1 MLVGPGVAMMARAA
15 EPTTSPAPAPADPTA
30 SASPEATT
38 AAGSTTT
45 GTITGSQDPDHDGLP
60 SDWERKWSRTDPHR
74 ADTDGDGRKDGH
86 EDPDKDGLDNRREY
100 RLGLDPHRADTDHDG
115 KPDGDEDTDHDGL
128 TNLQEISLG
137 LDPTNPDSDGDHIK
151 DGADDLDGD
160 RLSNHFE
167 LRWSKTD
174 PLHADSDHDGIHD
187 GAEDPDH
194 DLLSNAGEERA
205 GTNPRKA
212 DTDGDGRDDWHE
224 DADHD
229 GQSNGMEQDRRPVPA
244 NLTPTLAKA
253 PTMDPVGVR
262 DGCHVSHRIEVP
274 HVCSYYGTDSSRS
287 LFLVGDSHALQWQ
300 PALMEIAQRNGWR
313 LYMST
318 KSGCPVPT
326 ITVLRQDDSVAT
338 DCDLWRQAVFADIEA
353 LHPDLVIVAS
363 RNDYHIDGAYDPG
376 SRENQRLWHD
386 GMVTSLTHLKAASD
400 QVVWLGDT
408 PQWSRDIPSCL
419 LAHPRNLAACE
430 DRVSHAIST
439 VRTAN
444 DRAIAAEVGVS
455 FKTTARLVC
464 PYDPCPVV
472 IDRFLL
478 TRDDDHLSPPFSAAL
493 SRGVE
498 RLLPPA
504 VQAAKRTTKRHP

>member
-1 MLVGPGVAMMARAA
+1 MLVGPGVAMPARAA
-15 EPTTSPAPAPADPTA
+15 EPTA
-30 SASPEATT
+30 SATRTGRPDGIGRSGGDRGNRIDHAEAIPE
-38 AAGSTTT
+38 
-45 GTITGSQDPDHDGLP
+45 SQDPGNDGLP
-60 SDWERKWSRTDPHR
+60 SDWERQWSRTNPHD
-74 ADTDGDGRKDGH
+74 ADTDGDGRRDGK
-86 EDPDKDGLDNRREY
+86 EDPDRDGLANRQEY

-174 PLHADSDHDGIHD
+174 PLHADSDHNGIHD

-212 DTDGDGRDDWHE
+212 DSDGDGRDDWHE

-244 NLTPTLAKA
+244 NLTPTLARA

-274 HVCSYYGTDSSRS
+274 HVCSYFGTDSSRS

-300 PALMEIAQRNGWR
+300 PALMEIDPAQRLAAVHVDQVR
-313 LYMST
+313 LPRPDHH
-318 KSGCPVPT
+318 GPAAGRQRRDR
-326 ITVLRQDDSVAT
+326 LR
-338 DCDLWRQAVFADIEA
+338 
-353 LHPDLVIVAS
+353 PVAS
-363 RNDYHIDGAYDPG
+363 GG
-376 SRENQRLWHD
+376 
-386 GMVTSLTHLKAASD
+386 
-400 QVVWLGDT
+400 
-408 PQWSRDIPSCL
+408 
-419 LAHPRNLAACE
+419 
-430 DRVSHAIST
+430 
-439 VRTAN
+439 VR
-444 DRAIAAEVGVS
+444 
-455 FKTTARLVC
+455 
-464 PYDPCPVV
+464 
-472 IDRFLL
+472 
-478 TRDDDHLSPPFSAAL
+478 
-493 SRGVE
+493 
-498 RLLPPA
+498 
-504 VQAAKRTTKRHP
+504 